1 MYSLAIFH
9 PISKWSPALVGMDTF
24 SHIAAGPLK
33 SDKRTLL
40 AALLIDLL
48 ELAGL
53 PSLQQGSF
61 RIRTVEWVQ
70 GVIDSI

>member
-1 MYSLAIFH
+1 
-9 PISKWSPALVGMDTF
+9 MDTF